1 MFFKT
6 KICTLVLSLVLK
18 VLRRK
23 TILIQEPM
31 SKITR
36 QTFIKQTLG
45 WGTFLLFNPNILKGN
60 TSILDTIS
68 NENNIY
74 NRVLLA
80 NNKAVENLIQVLSK
94 EITILKRDLG
104 FDFANLAAAF
114 CAPESKYYQKTELVP
129 FMEKI
134 MRFLLKEQN
143 EDGTLDIG
151 NIESPPDTAFI
162 LEPLC
167 SATAFLN
174 KNPTKILSEVKN
186 LAKQFILKA
195 GDALTEGGIHTPNH
209 RWVVSAA
216 LAQIHVLYPNPKYI
230 KRIDEWF
237 SESLFIDEDGHY
249 LERSM
254 IYSQVIDRSLITIA
268 RLLNRPYLLEPVRR
282 NLNLVYFHLE
292 PNGDLV
298 TIDSRRQDQFMT
310 KNILPFY
317 LDYRYMALVDKSG
330 DYAAI
335 TNFIENVAGFE
346 DAVLS
351 QALFHF
357 IEVPLLK
364 MGLPKMGVLL
374 TNYEQFFKKTNLV
387 RLRKDNQTATIYGGT
402 DLPLIVGSGRSTSPN
417 FFSFR
422 KGDAILKYM
431 RLSCDFFSTG
441 YFRSNGIQ
449 KKDDKYIL
457 YQRREVP
464 YYQPLP
470 DDKKRKDGD
479 YKHSQ
484 SIDGRFWN
492 KMDFGNRP
500 LSNVKILEI
509 KVSITEKNGIFELDF
524 DIDGTDKI
532 DVTIEFCFKEG
543 GQISPMRTHEE
554 QPDTYFLENGMGSFT
569 SGKDTITFGKGNFKH
584 GKLKGIEGEIYT
596 SHFGNLRTEGIH
608 VFITG
613 KTPFRHVITLG

>member
-1 MFFKT
+1 
-6 KICTLVLSLVLK
+6 
-18 VLRRK
+18 
-23 TILIQEPM
+23 M

-36 QTFIKQTLG
+36 QTFIKQSLG
-45 WGTFLLFNPNILKGN
+45 WGALTLFNPSILKGINPLTQIN
-60 TSILDTIS
+60 T
-68 NENNIY
+68 NESPLLK
-74 NRVLLA
+74 RVLSA
-80 NNKAVENLIQVLSK
+80 NSKAVESLIQVLSK
-94 EITILKRDLG
+94 DITVLKRDLG

-114 CAPESKYYQKTELVP
+114 CAPESKYYQNTELVP
-129 FMEKI
+129 LMEKI

-167 SATAFLN
+167 GATAILN
-174 KNPTKILSEVKN
+174 KNPSKILSEVKN

-216 LAQIHVLYPNPKYI
+216 LAQIHALYPNPKYV

-237 SESLFIDEDGHY
+237 SESLFIDDEGNY

-268 RLLNRPYLLEPVRR
+268 RLLNRPHLLEPVRK

-298 TIDSRRQDQFMT
+298 TFDSRRQDQFMS

-317 LDYRYMALVDKSG
+317 LDYRYLAIFDKNAEF
-330 DYAAI
+330 AAI
-335 TNFIENVAGFE
+335 TNFIESLEGLDE
-346 DAVLS
+346 LVLS

-357 IEVPLLK
+357 IEDPLLQK
-364 MGLPKMGVLL
+364 ELPKPAVLS
-374 TNYEQFFKKTNLV
+374 TNYEQFFKNTNLV
-387 RLRKDNQTATIYGGT
+387 RIKRGGQTATIFGGT
-402 DLPLIVGSGRSTSPN
+402 DWPLIIGSGRSTSPN

-422 KGDAILKYM
+422 KGEAILKYM

-449 KKDDKYIL
+449 KKDGKYML
-457 YQRREVP
+457 YQKREVP

-470 DDKKRKDGD
+470 DDKKRKDGN
-479 YKHSQ
+479 YKLSQ
-484 SIDGRFWN
+484 SVDSRFWN
-492 KMDFGNRP
+492 KMDFENRP
-500 LSNVKILEI
+500 LSNVKVLEI
-509 KVSITEKNGIFELDF
+509 KVDITEKNGAFELDF

-543 GQISPMRTHEE
+543 GKISPMRTFEE
-554 QPDTYFLENGMGSFT
+554 QPDNYFLE
-569 SGKDTITFGKGNFKH
+569 SGLGNYTLGGDTITFGTGHFKH
-584 GKLKGIEGEIYT
+584 NKLKSIDGEIYT
-596 SHFGNLRTEGIH
+596 SHFGSLRTQGIH

-613 KTPFRHVITLG
+613 KTPFKHKITLS